1 MLRTAELALAGL
13 TVIVML
19 SHSTDAER
27 QDIKVRYYAPCVL
40 KCSDNV
46 TQPRDVRMFWILPD
60 AVAIDHT
67 TDESRLPTRLRFVNP
82 NSSNELN
89 ITRVDDDQ
97 FGYYTCVMINAST
110 GEVMVTQWGV
120 NIDGADFSALEAEYR
135 HSAIIGAIAAAVML
149 AVVGGGCVIW
159 HFRFSSHNEAQRQRK
174 DGFEDRPPAEDKS
187 RRNQGFAGDIEVEM
201 KAGRF
206 GNGTTSSTTA
216 TVDGNVEADEIT
228 DHRL

>member
-19 SHSTDAER
+19 SHSADAER

-135 HSAIIGAIAAAVML
+135 SADRYCASYLLSYFLLNLYHRVDKKLTLFDVLPAKKSTEQADPIALLPFFVWK
-149 AVVGGGCVIW
+149 VND
-159 HFRFSSHNEAQRQRK
+159 F
-174 DGFEDRPPAEDKS
+174 
-187 RRNQGFAGDIEVEM
+187 
-201 KAGRF
+201 
-206 GNGTTSSTTA
+206 
-216 TVDGNVEADEIT
+216 
-228 DHRL
+228 